1 MNAYQRKKLARD
13 IWNSGLVKA
22 DDCEDLAG
30 YLIEKGWGK
39 VRGIT
44 DIVNTP
50 PSKSQNALI
59 QHNIINSVMTSDV
72 RNYLQ

>member
-1 MNAYQRKKLARD
+1 MNEHQRKKLARD

-44 DIVNTP
+44 NVVNTP
-50 PSKSQNALI
+50 PSESQDALI
-59 QHNIINSVMTSDV
+59 RETIINSVRTSDV
-72 RNYLQ
+72 RSYLQ